1 MGYAERTRV
10 SPHRRNFFSR
20 PWLGLAEKVGAKHS
34 DRKSTVSAIGYARM
48 LRPHRTRA
56 DEQSQLTE
64 NNERLEFLGDAILA
78 FLVGEPLYQKYPAM
92 NEAELTSLRSNLVKE
107 EKLAQL
113 GIEIGGG
120 DSVVVMAA

>member
-1 MGYAERTRV
+1 
-10 SPHRRNFFSR
+10 
-20 PWLGLAEKVGAKHS
+20 
-34 DRKSTVSAIGYARM
+34 M